1 MTARP
6 AVDAAT
12 ARIGPNAIIQ
22 TLAALRERIG
32 VRATSDLLRAAGLD
46 RYRTEVP
53 TAMVPEADVS
63 DLYRTLRLRLDAAE
77 AEAGARLAGD
87 KTAAYVLANRIP
99 RAAQMLLRL
108 LPPRFAAP
116 VLLSSITKHTWTFAG
131 SGTVSIVSAAAPRI
145 AIEGCPIC
153 RGSSAQAPLCGYYAA
168 SFEGLF
174 RELVTAKATVVEVA
188 CQALGANGCV
198 FEIRW

>member
-1 MTARP
+1 
-6 AVDAAT
+6 
-12 ARIGPNAIIQ
+12 
-22 TLAALRERIG
+22 
-32 VRATSDLLRAAGLD
+32 
-46 RYRTEVP
+46 
-53 TAMVPEADVS
+53 MVPEADVS

-77 AEAGARLAGD
+77 AEAEGGARLAGD

-116 VLLSSITKHTWTFAG
+116 VLLSSITKHMWTFAG
-131 SGTVSIVSAAAPRI
+131 SGTVSIVRAASPRI

-153 RGSSAQAPLCGYYAA
+153 RGSSAWAPLCGYYAA
-168 SFEGLF
+168 SVEGLF

-188 CQALGANGCV
+188 CQALGGNGCV